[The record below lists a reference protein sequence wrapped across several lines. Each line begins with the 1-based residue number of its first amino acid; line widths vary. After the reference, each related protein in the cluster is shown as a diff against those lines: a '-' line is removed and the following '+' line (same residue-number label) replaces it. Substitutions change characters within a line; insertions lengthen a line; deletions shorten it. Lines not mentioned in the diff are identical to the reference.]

1 MKKEENKDLKETSIW
16 SLYNKGVSYNRTV
29 NLYENTNKCYRFY
42 NGDQWNGLKSGGIE
56 PVTYPIVEPI
66 VNYKV
71 STINQNLWN
80 INYSSENFDDLE
92 NRQVFNEA
100 CDLINKRVARVWEKD
115 QLDYKI
121 RKISTDSAVVG
132 EGVMYVDYDEE
143 SNDPKT
149 EILNNTDICYGNEN
163 SSDIQSQPYIIIKMR
178 RPVDQVRD
186 EARLKGVSEDLIE
199 LITGDQQVSEE
210 AGDNA
215 QKEVNNMCTV
225 LIKMYKDNG
234 TVYFEKGTRYVT
246 IDENKDTGLSY
257 YPLAHMIW
265 KEVKGYSRGV
275 GEVKY
280 LIPNQIEI
288 NRTLMRRV
296 LIVKLCAYPK
306 NIVDVDKITNPQDA
320 DKVGVT
326 LKAKGATVDDV
337 RKAFATTVPS
347 TMSSDA
353 NLLQEEMI
361 SKTREL
367 KNASEL
373 ATGNVNPEKASGKAI
388 LAVQQASNLPL
399 NEHVLALKTFIE
411 DLGRIFLDM
420 WTVYAEDGL
429 KMIDKE
435 KDKITN
441 EEIEE
446 IKFITTERLEQ
457 VKATVKVDIT
467 PKSPYDKMAVE
478 QSLENLLENQH
489 ISFEEYVEAL
499 DDDSVMPKQKLE
511 EILEKRKEQMAQ
523 IESDKLAAQNLMN
536 QANKVMDI
544 QDQINQVQATEM

>member
-1 MKKEENKDLKETSIW
+1 MKKNEIKETDLW
-16 SLYNKGVSYNRTV
+16 QLYDKGVNYNRTV

-56 PVTYPIVEPI
+56 PVTYPIIEPI

-80 INYSSENFDDLE
+80 INYSSDNFDDLE
-92 NRQVFNEA
+92 NRDIFKEA
-100 CDLINKRVARVWEKD
+100 CDLLNKRVARVWEKD

-121 RKISTDSAVVG
+121 RKVSTDSAIVG
-132 EGVMYVDYDEE
+132 EGIMYVDYDEE
-143 SNDPKT
+143 TDDPVS
-149 EILNNTDICYGNEN
+149 EIINNTDVCYGNEN
-163 SSDIQSQPYIIIKMR
+163 TSDIQSQPYIIIKIR
-178 RPVDQVRD
+178 RPVEQVRTLA
-186 EARLKGVSEDLIE
+186 ERKGVSEDKLALIV
-199 LITGDQQVSEE
+199 GDQQVYEE

-225 LIKMYKDNG
+225 ITKMYKENG
-234 TVYFEKGTRYVT
+234 TVHFERATRYVT
-246 IDENKDTGLSY
+246 IQEDTDTGLTL

-306 NIVDVDKITNPQDA
+306 NIVDVNKIANPQDA

-326 LKAKGATVDDV
+326 LRTQGATVDDV
-337 RKAFATTVPS
+337 RKAFATTVPAN
-347 TMSSDA
+347 MSSDA

-420 WTVYAEDGL
+420 WTVYAEEGL
-429 KMIDKE
+429 KTIDTTTDNQTNQVVEQIKY
-435 KDKITN
+435 ITV
-441 EEIEE
+441 EI
-446 IKFITTERLEQ
+446 LNQ
-457 VKATVKVDIT
+457 LKATVRVDIT

-478 QSLENLLENQH
+478 QSLENLLQGGYINL
-489 ISFEEYVEAL
+489 EEYVNAL
-499 DDDSVMPKQKLE
+499 DDDSVMPKQKLID
-511 EILEKRKEQMAQ
+511 ILELRKEQEAMIQENKMQAN
-523 IESDKLAAQNLMN
+523 ALMD

-544 QDQINQVQATEM
+544 QDQMNQVQATAM